1 MAQKEESLTHRVSAS
16 YQNLSAAATE
26 LNTLSDELGNL
37 VQALDAALKK
47 LNLGI
52 ASWIRLEGREDGSGN
67 YSKRDLGY
75 AKVGNRWGIALRV
88 FNGNHHAP
96 DESTVEEWLFNDAPR
111 ALRIEAVERLPDLF
125 EHLGKEAETAAKQI
139 KGKTERARQLATALG
154 EAAPSAKAPEP
165 APFPY
170 KPFE

>member
-1 MAQKEESLTHRVSAS
+1 MASKEEPLTQRVSNS
-16 YQNLSAAATE
+16 YQHLSAAASE
-26 LNTLSDELGNL
+26 LNALSDELGKF

-75 AKVGNRWGIALRV
+75 AKVGGRWGIALRA
-88 FNGNHHAP
+88 FTGNHNTP
-96 DESTVEEWLFNDAPR
+96 DESTMEEWLFNDAPR
-111 ALRIEAVERLPDLF
+111 ALRIEAVEKLPDLF
-125 EHLGKEAETAAKQI
+125 DHLGKEAEQAAKQI
-139 KGKTERARQLATALG
+139 KGKTERAKQLASALG
-154 EAAPSAKAPEP
+154 EFSAQPAPGAS
-165 APFPY
+165 PFPY